1 MTRTDDPR
9 PPHRY
14 TDEEMHNVDMAH
26 EHSDANIR
34 MLLAFAAT
42 MVVVVGLSAGLML
55 ALFYVFEKQAESLD
69 PQVSPIAAPQGQP
82 PQGPRLLTNEP
93 ENLRRFRE
101 EETGKL
107 EGYGWMNQS
116 QGIAHVPIGV
126 AKKMV
131 VQHGLPSRAAA
142 DDPAEGTHAPAYGE
156 SSGGRSIPVKP
167 AASPQPPPQGSGQ
180 QPGPATPQQAPSG
193 QEIKK

>member
-9 PPHRY
+9 PPHQY

-55 ALFYVFEKQAESLD
+55 ALFYVFEKQAEARD

-93 ENLRRFRE
+93 ENLRRFRA

-116 QGIAHVPIGV
+116 QGLAHVPIGL

-131 VQHGLPSRAAA
+131 VQHGLPVRADATH
-142 DDPAEGTHAPAYGE
+142 DPAVGTHAPAYGE
-156 SSGGRSIPVKP
+156 SSGGRTITERGGGGDRGHV
-167 AASPQPPPQGSGQ
+167 
-180 QPGPATPQQAPSG
+180 QPGPGTPQTPPAG